1 MLKTSKEIALIAL
14 MTSLL
19 IAGQF
24 ALSGVAG
31 VEVVTVLFFSFC
43 YVFGVRR
50 GLIVAVAYSLLRCI
64 FFGFF
69 PSVFILYIIYYPF
82 FAVAAGLTGHFL
94 KEKKMRE
101 VWKVLLCTAVAALC
115 TVCFTLIDDVV
126 TPLYF
131 RYSASSW
138 AAYFVASLP
147 VMATQAVCAAV
158 TVALLTFPLVK
169 IYSCVKL

>member
-69 PSVFILYIIYYPF
+69 PSVFILYIVYYPF
-82 FAVAAGLTGHFL
+82 FAVAAGLSGHF
-94 KEKKMRE
+94 
-101 VWKVLLCTAVAALC
+101 
-115 TVCFTLIDDVV
+115 
-126 TPLYF
+126 
-131 RYSASSW
+131 
-138 AAYFVASLP
+138 
-147 VMATQAVCAAV
+147 
-158 TVALLTFPLVK
+158 
-169 IYSCVKL
+169 